1 MFFHLVENYAINN
14 DKREIKCGGWWQLAV
29 AVAADSQVSRIVSL
43 HTEITQSK
51 MKMNANLEWAERAMD
66 LATIHQIRE
75 EEKEADNEIAQL
87 KIHS

>member
-1 MFFHLVENYAINN
+1 
-14 DKREIKCGGWWQLAV
+14 
-29 AVAADSQVSRIVSL
+29 
-43 HTEITQSK
+43 